1 MPNETPRRPRTAT
14 VVIVLGVCLALLGG
28 IGAWLLLG
36 RDTTPPCNGLT
47 ENDGVRSSVGQDVRP
62 GMGCQ
67 ALGEAIVKASA
78 GDARGRH
85 SLAQAQALKD
95 VLTALGAQ
103 GPGRLTLDPAL
114 RRPLATA
121 LADYAPD
128 LHAMLGGIGIQDFA
142 TKAAPATP
150 PWKSGDG
157 TYHLTVLTDTLRDV
171 LRAIAQDP
179 HSYALL
185 RLAETRTAGQS
196 LAAVPADAEGFGL
209 SVPPTESARAL
220 GVLDGIADA
229 VTRDLDASQARTW
242 RAAVLDGL
250 TDDQVTATDG
260 PAPAWLRDLRS
271 TPEEERYESLRAQG
285 VEMTRLW
292 AQQRKMDEQT
302 QQGLLAKVERSALS
316 AYREIEP

>member
-1 MPNETPRRPRTAT
+1 MPNKTPRHPRKATA
-14 VVIVLGVCLALLGG
+14 VIVLGVCLALLGG

-36 RDTTPPCNGLT
+36 RDTTPSCNGLP
-47 ENDGVRSSVGQDVRP
+47 ENDRVRSSVGQDIGP
-62 GMGCQ
+62 GMSCQ
-67 ALGEAIVKASA
+67 ALGEAIVKAST
-78 GDARGRH
+78 GDAQGRH
-85 SLAQAQALKD
+85 SLTQAQALKD

-103 GPGRLTLDPAL
+103 GSGELTLDPAL

-128 LHAMLGGIGIQDFA
+128 LHAMLGGIGVQDFV
-142 TKAAPATP
+142 TRAAPETP
-150 PWKSGDG
+150 PWKSDDG

-171 LRAIAQDP
+171 LHAVAQDP

-185 RLAETRTAGQS
+185 RLTETRTTGER

-220 GVLDGIADA
+220 GTLDAIAEA
-229 VTRDLDASQARTW
+229 VTRDLGTSQAQAWRT
-242 RAAVLDGL
+242 AVLDSL
-250 TDDQVTATDG
+250 ADDSASPTDG
-260 PAPAWLRDLRS
+260 LAAAWLRGLRS
-271 TPEEERYESLRAQG
+271 TAEEERYESLRTQG

-302 QQGLLAKVERSALS
+302 RQGLLAKVERGALS